1 MKKTIHL
8 ILFIIQTLLVIAC
21 LTGTVLYFMGNKGLL
36 DIIMLILAIDLVI
49 LGFNNLLLIKNKKYA
64 IVYFVVGGL
73 MLVGVILKMVGVQ
86 I

>member
-1 MKKTIHL
+1 MKKTIRL
-8 ILFIIQTLLVIAC
+8 ILFIIQSLLVIAC

>member
-1 MKKTIHL
+1 MKKTIRL

-73 MLVGVILKMVGVQ
+73 MLVGVILKIVGVQ

>member
-1 MKKTIHL
+1 MKKTIRL

-21 LTGTVLYFMGNKGLL
+21 LMGTVLYFMGNKGLL